1 MQERELS
8 VYVVTDVE
16 DIWYLTNID
25 YEIQTYF
32 DVTFEVSQ
40 NWYEVVTKKF
50 KGLDKI
56 DIESNVLLEITA
68 KTLTVDWQSNIKLTS
83 LCLD

>member
-1 MQERELS
+1 MLRLKLVKTGTRWLQ
-8 VYVVTDVE
+8 
-16 DIWYLTNID
+16 
-25 YEIQTYF
+25 
-32 DVTFEVSQ
+32 
-40 NWYEVVTKKF
+40 KKF

>member
-1 MQERELS
+1 M
-8 VYVVTDVE
+8 
-16 DIWYLTNID
+16 TNID

-40 NWYEVVTKKF
+40 NWYEMVTKKF

-68 KTLTVDWQSNIKLTS
+68 KTLTVDW
-83 LCLD
+83 